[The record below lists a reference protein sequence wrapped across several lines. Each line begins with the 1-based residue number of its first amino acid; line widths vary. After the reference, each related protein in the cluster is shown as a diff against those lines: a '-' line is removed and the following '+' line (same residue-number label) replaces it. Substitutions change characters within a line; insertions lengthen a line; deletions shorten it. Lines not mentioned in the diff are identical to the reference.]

1 MRPRAALCH
10 GLLGAVWFV
19 ATIFATDAHAGTDET
34 EETEETVEYEF
45 SGRLSAESRWFPEA
59 GAFSG
64 QRSLASGFV
73 AAPRFYLEDA
83 DGRNLT
89 LAPFFRY
96 DHSDPRRTPS
106 CPNINE
112 LKTRLGCNKQVQMAK
127 QPGGHKWPARWPP
140 HGRCP

>member
-59 GAFSG
+59 GAFPASARLPAASLRHRDSIWKTPTAETSRWR
-64 QRSLASGFV
+64 RSFATIIRTR
-73 AAPRFYLEDA
+73 AAPR
-83 DGRNLT
+83 R
-89 LAPFFRY
+89 
-96 DHSDPRRTPS
+96 
-106 CPNINE
+106 
-112 LKTRLGCNKQVQMAK
+112 VQT
-127 QPGGHKWPARWPP
+127 
-140 HGRCP
+140 